1 MPTLETPEGGVWES
15 NAIAR
20 YVARASPAG
29 AALLGATP
37 IDAAH
42 VDQWV
47 DFTTGEIDAPLLS
60 WYLPIAGIW
69 PHSAEKEAAAKEALK
84 KSLAILDAH
93 LSTRTYLVGDAVTL
107 ADIVA
112 CANVFLGFTKLFD
125 AAYRKTIP
133 NVTRWFDTCVHQ
145 PHFAAVLGDVPL
157 ADKAAVYD
165 AAAEAPKPK
174 NPLDLLPPSK
184 MALDSWKRLYSN
196 TPAAKFRE
204 VCVAGLWAGADIPNS
219 PTQEHFVGFDPEGFS
234 LWFCDYKYTDE
245 NTVNYVV
252 MNKVREGWEGK
263 ANVYCGFLNRISP
276 LFFPHPHLTPHPPH
290 RSAASCSASTTPAST
305 RSASCASSKTKR
317 ASSRFAACGSSA
329 ARTSPP
335 K

>member
-1 MPTLETPEGGVWES
+1 MWES

-20 YVARASPAG
+20 YVARATPAG

-42 VDQWV
+42 VDQWC

-93 LSTRTYLVGDAVTL
+93 LATRTYLVGDAVTL

-125 AAYRKTIP
+125 AAYRKNIP

-157 ADKAAVYD
+157 TDKAAVYD
-165 AAAEAPKPK
+165 AAAATAAKAAAAKPAPAAAAAAAPAAEAPKAK

-204 VCVAGLWAGADIPNS
+204 VCVAGLWNGADIPNS

-252 MNKVREGWEGK
+252 MNKVRQG
-263 ANVYCGFLNRISP
+263 L
-276 LFFPHPHLTPHPPH
+276 
-290 RSAASCSASTTPAST
+290 
-305 RSASCASSKTKR
+305 
-317 ASSRFAACGSSA
+317 
-329 ARTSPP
+329 
-335 K
+335 